1 MSASLLP
8 HPALTGAQL
17 ERLCDRE
24 GLVIEHLGN
33 ALFRLVKTSA
43 PRVGRIALPDDY
55 RRDRRRFARQPNPEA
70 A

>member
-1 MSASLLP
+1 MSAALLP

-24 GLVIEHLGN
+24 GLVIEHLGD
-33 ALFRLVKTSA
+33 AIFRLIQTSA
-43 PRVGRIALPDDY
+43 PRIGRIALAGDC
-55 RRDRRRFARQPNPEA
+55 RHERRRFDRRPGSEA